1 MMTAMRDI
9 LTEIGVPDAQ
19 IFSEAFGPASLPV
32 SEPSA
37 PSDAAQAE
45 QGADVIETP
54 PAQAAQPPIAATT
67 VTFSIAGVS
76 APLDSNETI
85 LEAAETAGVE
95 IPYSCRVGEC
105 GVCVTRLLQGEVSME
120 VETGLDPADKA
131 QGYVLACQA
140 RCTRGP
146 LVVEA

>member
-1 MMTAMRDI
+1 
-9 LTEIGVPDAQ
+9 
-19 IFSEAFGPASLPV
+19 
-32 SEPSA
+32 
-37 PSDAAQAE
+37 
-45 QGADVIETP
+45 
-54 PAQAAQPPIAATT
+54 
-67 VTFSIAGVS
+67 VTFAVSGVS
-76 APLDSNETI
+76 AALDTNETI

-105 GVCVTRLLQGEVSME
+105 GVCVTRLLEGEVTME
-120 VETGLDPADKA
+120 VESGLDPADKA

>member
-1 MMTAMRDI
+1 MRDI
-9 LTEIGVPDAQ
+9 LTQIGVPQAQ
-19 IFSEAFGPASLPV
+19 IYSEAFGPASLPIDDL
-32 SEPSA
+32 SKE
-37 PSDAAQAE
+37 DGAE
-45 QGADVIETP
+45 QPEASSAE
-54 PAQAAQPPIAATT
+54 AAPEKTKVARDELAATT
-67 VTFSIAGVS
+67 VTFSIAGIS
-76 APLDSNETI
+76 APLDTDETI

-105 GVCVTRLLQGEVSME
+105 GVCVTRLLEGEVTMD
-120 VETGLDPADKA
+120 VETGLDAADKA